1 MRDTFRAFA
10 TTIGFGFRAAPWHA
24 AFQIVT
30 EIALGLVG
38 PFTGYSMKL
47 LLDAV
52 QAKDLDLALVGGT
65 VLSVTIAVLLVAM
78 YYNAHCIFTVIERTQ
93 ALADRKL
100 MTLIGGIDS
109 LAHHERPE
117 YLDQIYR
124 LREERE
130 SLAEMT
136 NASAGF
142 VAALV
147 SFAATSVL
155 LAQVHPA
162 LLSLALVAGI
172 SMWISSKA
180 NDIRVEAQEETSEPE
195 RLRRHMYDIGTTA
208 GAGKELR
215 IFGLT
220 KEIVRR
226 HHETS
231 DLVLSARNEADWRA
245 ARLKS
250 IDALINAAAF
260 VGAIALVLM
269 LALSGRATI
278 GDVGL
283 VVTLAVEM
291 GMVVAGTVGYGGDFL
306 WTLKQARRFIW
317 LEQYAKSA
325 VKATADPMPAPK
337 RLGHGIDLDA
347 VTFHYPGTERP
358 ILENVS
364 AHLPAGAV
372 VALVGENGA
381 GKTTLVKLLCDFYQP
396 DGGQILV
403 DGEDLA
409 RIPTRQWH
417 QRVSTAFQDYAQFE
431 FQARETVGVAVTA
444 KIDDDG
450 ALNGALA
457 RADATSIVEALPQG
471 LDSQLGTTWSEGVDL
486 SGGQWQKLALARG
499 LLREDP
505 LLVVFDEPTA
515 ALDPQTEHALFER
528 FAAAA
533 RAGHDQGT
541 VTLLVSHRF
550 STVRMAD
557 LIIVLENG
565 RIREIGDH
573 QQLIDRG
580 DLYAELYE
588 LQSRAYR

>member
-1 MRDTFRAFA
+1 MRDTYRAFV

-30 EIALGLVG
+30 EVALGLVG
-38 PFTGYSMKL
+38 PFMAYSSKL
-47 LLDAV
+47 LVDAAI
-52 QAKDLDLALVGGT
+52 AKDLDQALVAGT
-65 VLSVTIAVLLVAM
+65 VLSATIAVLLVGM

-100 MTLIGGIDS
+100 MNLIGGIDG

-142 VAALV
+142 VAAIV
-147 SFAATSVL
+147 AFVTTSIL

-162 LLSLALVAGI
+162 LLSLALVAGV
-172 SMWISSKA
+172 SMFISSKA
-180 NDIRVEAQEETSEPE
+180 NDIRVEAQEDTSEPE
-195 RLRRHMYDIGTTA
+195 RLRRHLYDVGTTA

-215 IFGLT
+215 VFGLT
-220 KEIVRR
+220 DEIVRR
-226 HHETS
+226 HHVAADE
-231 DLVLSARNEADWRA
+231 VLSARNEADWRA
-245 ARLKS
+245 ARLKG
-250 IDALINAAAF
+250 IDALVNAGAF
-260 VGAIALVLM
+260 IGAIALVLT
-269 LALSGRATI
+269 LALNGRAGV
-278 GDVGL
+278 GDVVL
-283 VVTLAVEM
+283 VVQLAVEM

-306 WTLKQARRFIW
+306 WTLKQARRFLW
-317 LEQYAKSA
+317 LEQYARSA
-325 VKATADPMPAPK
+325 VKPTPDPLPVPE
-337 RLGHGIDLDA
+337 RLRHGIDLDD
-347 VTFHYPGTERP
+347 VTFHYPGTDRP
-358 ILENVS
+358 ILANVS
-364 AHLPAGAV
+364 AHLPAGSV

-403 DGEDLA
+403 DGDDLA
-409 RIPTRQWH
+409 RVPTRRWH
-417 QRVSTAFQDYAQFE
+417 QRVSTAFQDFAQFE
-431 FQARETVGVAVTA
+431 FLARETVGVADTA
-444 KIDDDG
+444 KVGDD
-450 ALNGALA
+450 AVLNGALT
-457 RADATSIVEALPQG
+457 RADATTVVEALPQG
-471 LDSQLGTTWSEGVDL
+471 LDTQLGTTWSEGVDL
-486 SGGQWQKLALARG
+486 SGGQWQKLALSRG
-499 LLREDP
+499 LVREDP

-528 FAAAA
+528 FAEAA
-533 RAGHDQGT
+533 RSGRQNGT

-557 LIIVLENG
+557 LIIVLEDG

-573 QQLIDRG
+573 DQLMTRG